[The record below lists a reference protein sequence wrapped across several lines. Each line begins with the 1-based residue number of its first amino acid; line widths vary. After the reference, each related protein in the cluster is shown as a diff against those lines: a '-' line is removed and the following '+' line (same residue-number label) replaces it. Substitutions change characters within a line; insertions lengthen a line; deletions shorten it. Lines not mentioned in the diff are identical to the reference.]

1 MLRRES
7 GVRVFAERTSEEGG
21 FIPPSSS
28 EMGSPGNGT
37 FPGAIHVPNKLVNL
51 IVKPKKQ
58 GLITGEREGA
68 VARLA

>member
-7 GVRVFAERTSEEGG
+7 GVRAFAERTSEEGG

-28 EMGSPGNGT
+28 DMGSPGNGT

-51 IVKPKKQ
+51 IVKPKK
-58 GLITGEREGA
+58 
-68 VARLA
+68 